1 MFAEMPVASLYL
13 MIVGGLATA
22 LGMAALRRDWS
33 WVLALGLPLLL
44 AAERAGLPATIFAW
58 GCALYA
64 AAFLVFTGAL
74 AMRTIGLP
82 VGTALVAAVLL
93 ATLSSM
99 PAGASHRDLARLSL
113 DRPPGFGVRLA
124 ALLGALADDPRYA
137 AD

>member
-1 MFAEMPVASLYL
+1 MFAEMPVTSFYL

-22 LGMAALRRDWS
+22 LGMAALRREWS

-44 AAERAGLPATIFAW
+44 ASERAGLPGAIFAW

-64 AAFLVFTGAL
+64 VAFLLFAGTL

-82 VGTALVAAVLL
+82 IGTALVAAVLM
-93 ATLSSM
+93 AGLSSM
-99 PAGASHRDLARLSL
+99 PAGASRHDVEALSL
-113 DRPPGFGVRLA
+113 RRPPGFGVQLA

>member
-13 MIVGGLATA
+13 MIVGGLATT
-22 LGMAALRRDWS
+22 LGMAALRREWS

-44 AAERAGLPATIFAW
+44 AAERAGLPMPIFAW

-64 AAFLVFTGAL
+64 IAFLLFTGAL

-82 VGTALVAAVLL
+82 VGAGLIGAVLL
-93 ATLSSM
+93 AGLSSM
-99 PAGASHRDLARLSL
+99 PAAAELRNPAPLSL
-113 DRPPGFGVRLA
+113 HRPPAFGIELA
-124 ALLGALADDPRYA
+124 NMLGTLADDSRYA